1 MGSINIQPPS
11 GLRNVTEV
19 FIYLRNNKHQ
29 NRAFL
34 NEGFTD
40 TRDENFSLISLDENK
55 VTAGSVQPPS
65 WVNVVDEISYELERI
80 QSRKNLLKDFQQKHL
95 KRPDFSDE
103 TSAKEQ
109 EKIKELTEEVTNIFT
124 HVRRL
129 IRLLQEAE
137 TSRRPKLEQLRE
149 NVTAS
154 FLFTLNN
161 LLNEFRSN
169 QSNYVRQIDARKKNV
184 DSFLLATDQNTGAF
198 DVFNEIEGN
207 NSTEDLTI
215 DQLQAI
221 VENENM
227 VREREKEVIK
237 ISKSILELNTLFK
250 DLASLVLDQGTILD
264 RIDYNV
270 EQSVIKIKSAFQ
282 NVQKA
287 EQYSRNRK
295 MHFIVVLAGIAL
307 FLLLLLIATK
317 L

>member
-1 MGSINIQPPS
+1 MGSINVQPPS

-34 NEGFTD
+34 NEGFAD

-154 FLFTLNN
+154 FFI
-161 LLNEFRSN
+161 
-169 QSNYVRQIDARKKNV
+169 Y
-184 DSFLLATDQNTGAF
+184 
-198 DVFNEIEGN
+198 
-207 NSTEDLTI
+207 
-215 DQLQAI
+215 
-221 VENENM
+221 
-227 VREREKEVIK
+227 IK
-237 ISKSILELNTLFK
+237 
-250 DLASLVLDQGTILD
+250 
-264 RIDYNV
+264 
-270 EQSVIKIKSAFQ
+270 
-282 NVQKA
+282 
-287 EQYSRNRK
+287 
-295 MHFIVVLAGIAL
+295 
-307 FLLLLLIATK
+307 
-317 L
+317 